1 MSIYVHVEPIT
12 ENTIE
17 KTKSSEH
24 LASAIKMFLMLL
36 CSLYIVPPYAFM
48 IPERNRISEMKMKE
62 CSPKL

>member
-1 MSIYVHVEPIT
+1 MSIYVHAEPIT

-17 KTKSSEH
+17 KTKSSKH
-24 LASAIKMFLMLL
+24 LASAIKMLLMLL

>member
-1 MSIYVHVEPIT
+1 MSIYVHAEPIT
-12 ENTIE
+12 EDTIE

-24 LASAIKMFLMLL
+24 LALAIKMLL

-62 CSPKL
+62 YSPKL